1 MTQAKPFDVFLSHNS
16 RDKPWAVKLKTALE
30 ARGLKVW
37 LDKDEIRPGD
47 LFGEAL
53 EQGIAQSANVALIV
67 SPEAATSGWVKEEF
81 NRALTLA
88 IGGDIRLLPVILH
101 DAEFDGLNNSPFGFR
116 RNRLGRARSGGPGGW
131 TAAVP
136 VRPPGGPGRFPGWT

>member
-30 ARGLKVW
+30 SRGLKVW

-101 DAEFDGLNNSPFGFR
+101 DAEFDGL
-116 RNRLGRARSGGPGGW
+116 
-131 TAAVP
+131 T
-136 VRPPGGPGRFPGWT
+136 